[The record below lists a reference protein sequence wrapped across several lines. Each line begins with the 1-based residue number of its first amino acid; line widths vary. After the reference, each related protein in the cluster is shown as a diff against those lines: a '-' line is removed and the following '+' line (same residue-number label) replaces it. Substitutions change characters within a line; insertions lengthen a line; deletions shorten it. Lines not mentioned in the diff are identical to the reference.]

1 MKALKQSTRLLFIF
15 CLWVELFTLQASEK
29 NYSVQ
34 GVIST
39 IGSDTMS
46 RLVSQWTEVLQ
57 LNYPNIGLELHSG
70 GSSTAAT
77 ALISGTTIMAPMS
90 RRMSDQERRLF
101 TQQHGYPV
109 TEIPIAQDRIM
120 VFVHPDNSL
129 DSLSLAELDAIF
141 SSTRLRGYP
150 SKLTHWWQLQGS
162 TDSSSRAIEVYSR
175 SVTSGTYGD
184 FRELALQG
192 GDFVNH
198 LVELPGSLA
207 VVRGVAS
214 SVNAI
219 GFASMAYLDPQIKP
233 LAIKSSN
240 QSSPITI
247 NDSENDYALSRT
259 LYLYLNL
266 PPDSDLPLHY
276 QTWLE
281 FVLSEQGQKILTA
294 SGLMPL

>member
-1 MKALKQSTRLLFIF
+1 MKTLKQSICLLCIL
-15 CLWVELFTLQASEK
+15 CSWVPLSALQASEK
-29 NYSVQ
+29 NNAIQ

-39 IGSDTMS
+39 IGSDTLS
-46 RLVSQWTEVLQ
+46 RLVSQWTSELQ
-57 LNYPNIGLELHSG
+57 RYYPDITLELHAG

-77 ALISGTTIMAPMS
+77 ALISGTTILAPMS

-101 TQQHGYPV
+101 RQQHGYPV
-109 TEIPIAQDRIM
+109 TEIPIAKDRIM
-120 VFVHPDNSL
+120 VFVHPDNAVE
-129 DSLSLAELDAIF
+129 SLSLAELDAIF

-150 SKLTHWWQLQGS
+150 NNITHWWQLPES
-162 TDSSSRAIEVYSR
+162 TKGSSRAIEVYSR

-192 GDFVNH
+192 GDFINH

-233 LAIKSSN
+233 LAIKIN
-240 QSSPITI
+240 HDSPPISV
-247 NDSENDYALSRT
+247 NDNDYALSRT

-266 PPDSDLPLHY
+266 PPENDLPLHY
-276 QTWLE
+276 RTWLD
-281 FVLSEQGQKILTA
+281 FVLSDQGQKMLTA